1 MVILLKEGNS
11 RPSNRVENPILRLY
25 FFNSRPESKYMKRL
39 VFKKRA
45 KKREPAPTSPGLGL
59 SASYFVEIENAGLR
73 VRVAYY
79 IDLVSDDA
87 ATSENKEVIT

>member
-1 MVILLKEGNS
+1 
-11 RPSNRVENPILRLY
+11 
-25 FFNSRPESKYMKRL
+25 MKRL

-45 KKREPAPTSPGLGL
+45 KKREPAPTSLGLGL